1 MVKTYQPDNREIAR
15 HHLQAVLDG
24 HYTLYNNVSK
34 EYIEVTKDTIEG
46 MIDLYSQL
54 SEGHGIE
61 HLIFIKGE
69 HSPISFNTSPTITG
83 DSDTDEL
90 LEDERLAQE
99 EVAKELKERADKKAE
114 EYLKEEEHFIKIE
127 EENKEIER
135 LRKIDNNILDAIED
149 RAVDQQINMMRG
161 K

>member
-1 MVKTYQPDNREIAR
+1 MKYKHQCTYIHCHNYIHGDTNDYYCFEHFKLSGPGQRNNSNPSSKEIAR

-34 EYIEVTKDTIEG
+34 EYVEVTKDTIEG
-46 MIDLYSQL
+46 MIEMYSQL

-90 LEDERLAQE
+90 LEDERLAQ
-99 EVAKELKERADKKAE
+99 
-114 EYLKEEEHFIKIE
+114 IE
-127 EENKEIER
+127 GQA
-135 LRKIDNNILDAIED
+135 IDQMMNIS
-149 RAVDQQINMMRG
+149 RG